1 MIRSLRPRKIYRE
14 VRIHLLLSKTSVIVT
29 FTSQW
34 LGHSRVTVDTEYREY
49 KLNVYVAELNITS
62 IFSPKADHIPGV
74 ALGENLD
81 FQMRSKGVCHVMR
94 SKRVCH
100 VMRSKQLWLTGSSVT
115 VELTTS

>member
-14 VRIHLLLSKTSVIVT
+14 VRMHLLLSKTSVIVT

-49 KLNVYVAELNITS
+49 KLNVYVAELNITP

-81 FQMRSKGVCHVMR
+81 FQMRSKI
-94 SKRVCH
+94 VCH